1 MAFGSLVRMLL
12 EMLCNFQF
20 TALSERLPPN
30 INLLTLRKAEEDEFI
45 IRLEH
50 IYQTDEDMALP
61 TSVDLVNDTFALI
74 CITNI

>member
-50 IYQTDEDMALP
+50 IYQTGEEALP